1 VRQNNQLV
9 MPNKIRIVIVG
20 IGGVGGYFGGLLSK
34 EYANGNDIEVVF
46 VARGEH
52 LNEIQNNGLT
62 VIKGHESFITKPY
75 LATDDYNKIGVADYI
90 VICTKSYDL
99 KQTIEKL
106 KPLIN
111 HKTILL
117 PLLNGVSASDEILE
131 ILPNANVLKGCAFIV
146 SKIKSPGII
155 ENSGNIQKLSFGMD
169 GTLSDEVLH
178 LKDLMLNAAIDVK
191 VSDKIST
198 AIWEKFIFISP
209 TATSTSYFDSSIGK
223 VLEENL
229 ETVLNLIE
237 EVKNLALAKG
247 IIISDDISGKTLN
260 MMQSMPYEV
269 TSSMHRDYLNQKRQT
284 EVESLTGY
292 IVREAQKN
300 GITTPA
306 YYKLYAGLL
315 NKE

>member
-1 VRQNNQLV
+1 ML
-9 MPNKIRIVIVG
+9 NKTRIVIVG

-34 EYANGNDIEVVF
+34 KYTNRSDIEVVF

-111 HKTILL
+111 HRTILL

-169 GTLSDEVLH
+169 GTLSDAVLH
-178 LKDLMLNAAIDVK
+178 LKDLMFDAGIDVT
-191 VSDKIST
+191 VSNKISS

-209 TATSTSYFDSSIGK
+209 TATSTSYFDNTIGK
-223 VLEENL
+223 VLEGNL
-229 ETVLNLIE
+229 ETILKLIE

-247 IIISDDISGKTLN
+247 VTISDDISEKTIN
-260 MMQSMPYEV
+260 TMKSMPYEV
-269 TSSMHRDYLNQKRQT
+269 TSSMHRDYLNQKPQT

-292 IVREAQKN
+292 IVREAEKL
-300 GITTPA
+300 GIAAPT
-306 YYKLYAGLL
+306 YHKLYKGLFKKKDHYKSL
-315 NKE
+315 